1 MYPASEM
8 WHQAGSGRPQHDV
21 RYTKTPGRDEVRY
34 LEPEP
39 DVLRAVHGAPSAIT
53 TRTESASIG
62 RAQAFWL
69 PWRTITVCDSR
80 TVGPLAASPAWS
92 PVERSGTPALCF
104 LFLWF
109 APERC
114 LPDRL
119 VFA

>member
-39 DVLRAVHGAPSAIT
+39 DVLRAVHGAPSAIA

-80 TVGPLAASPAWS
+80 TVGPLAASPAGG
-92 PVERSGTPALCF
+92 PVPGRAAGAFGF

-109 APERC
+109 PPRRC
-114 LPDRL
+114 
-119 VFA
+119 V